1 MDPKS
6 ALGGPKP
13 ISRTGGY
20 LLKKLKLH
28 IKSMY
33 LFQYVAVL
41 ETTCGKNTVYP
52 S

>member
-13 ISRTGGY
+13 IARTRRS

-28 IKSMY
+28 IKSMT
-33 LFQYVAVL
+33 LFLYFAGL
-41 ETTCGKNTVYP
+41 EITFGKNTIYT

>member
-13 ISRTGGY
+13 ISRTGGS

-33 LFQYVAVL
+33 LFQYFAGL
-41 ETTCGKNTVYP
+41 EITFGKNTVCT